1 MHHVSMGVPA
11 RTRAVTVWV
20 IAALLI
26 GFAPLFHAICI
37 APIAASASSE
47 GMMHTMADG
56 TVMSSAS
63 LMIDEQSTD
72 AARAPHAAAATI
84 TPDGFPD
91 LSSTVITPT
100 SGVLPSVGDLGMI
113 LVVVG
118 LAVLTMIVFV
128 RWRELAR
135 SFRHP
140 PPVAALAR
148 ARPVAAAWP
157 RSAVDLDALGISR
170 T

>member
-1 MHHVSMGVPA
+1 MGVPA

-37 APIAASASSE
+37 APIAAIASGE
-47 GMMHTMADG
+47 GMVHTMADG

-63 LMIDEQSTD
+63 FVTDEQSTD
-72 AARAPHAAAATI
+72 AAGAPHAAEATI
-84 TPDGFPD
+84 DPDGLSD
-91 LSSTVITPT
+91 LSATLVGPT
-100 SGVLPSVGDLGMI
+100 SAVLPSIGDVGMI

-118 LAVLTMIVFV
+118 LAVLTMIVLA

-140 PPVAALAR
+140 PLIAALAR
-148 ARPVAAAWP
+148 ARPIVAAWP
-157 RSAVDLDALGISR
+157 RAAVDLDALGISR